1 MTIELTEHEREL
13 LAELLSAGIK
23 VMLVEIRH
31 TRSREYREG
40 LKARESA
47 LESLLA
53 RLNPAATP

>member
-31 TRSREYREG
+31 TTSREYREA
-40 LKARESA
+40 LKAREAA

-53 RLNPAATP
+53 RLNPAATV